1 MIIERY
7 KKRRCVRFMEEY
19 KKRFIAEYY
28 ALEEKLIKLRD
39 LLAKAHENQLD
50 FNLTCPVVLLKYQHD
65 AMEDYLKFL
74 IMRSFIEEISLDY
87 SDRIKDVYYSAIKD
101 NVIGN
106 YE

>member
-1 MIIERY
+1 MIVERY
-7 KKRRCVRFMEEY
+7 KKRRCVRLMEDY
-19 KKRFIAEYY
+19 KKRFVIEYY

-50 FNLTCPVVLLKYQHD
+50 FTLSCPITLLKYQHD
-65 AMEDYLKFL
+65 AMEEYLKFL
-74 IMRSFIEEISLDY
+74 IMRSFIEEIALHH

-101 NVIGN
+101 NMIGN